1 MSRSKWK
8 GQHIDQFLL
17 KKLTHIQEISV
28 KHKKKQN
35 YVIRTWSRRSTIT
48 EDFIGYTFQ
57 IHNGKNFKNITINT
71 DMVGHKLGEF
81 ALTRKPLVHKKKIN
95 N

>member
-8 GQHIDQFLL
+8 GQYTDHFLL
-17 KKLTHIQEISV
+17 KKIKRIQKLSG
-28 KHKKKQN
+28 KQKQKQN

-48 EDFIGYTFQ
+48 NDFVGYTFQ
-57 IHNGKNFKNITINT
+57 IHNGKSFKSVTINP

-81 ALTRKPLVHKKKIN
+81 AVTRKPLVHKKKAKK
-95 N
+95 

>member
-8 GQHIDQFLL
+8 GQYTDHYLL
-17 KKLTHIQEISV
+17 KKLKRIQEISG
-28 KHKKKQN
+28 KQKQKQN

-48 EDFIGYTFQ
+48 KDFVGYTFQ
-57 IHNGKNFKNITINT
+57 IHNGKIFKSVTINS

-81 ALTRKPLVHKKKIN
+81 ALTRKPLTHKKKN
-95 N
+95 K